1 MLFPMRVGLAQ
12 CSLFAG
18 LNALLLEVLRSSA
31 TSTRVDEAVLPA
43 RLLAAVRSNSPTNRL
58 LGKVVSAAGALSQ
71 VERGQLLLAV
81 QAARAVRPLFSD
93 CAISTPVVPDSLA
106 APLKDFAT
114 HLFSKTAELVKVV
127 AACGESVMDHYSR
140 YAADEPPGN
149 GKVCGMCGTEFLA
162 QFRADVEASEQWRA
176 PYDHLLAK
184 DTYPILAVHPENL
197 MPVCVTC
204 NSKAKLRKDLLHD
217 GRGQRRKCFDPW
229 GEFAHDRVN
238 LAPDF
243 GSVSPTVSL
252 TMTGL
257 TAAERDKLSTWDDVY
272 RIKER
277 IEGEFLSLREKLAE
291 DLDLSDLTAFR
302 ASLTQ
307 MAERRM
313 GAVRLTP
320 YSFWRAKLFSSMAT
334 LPDQPLEQLRELC
347 VEGLD
352 PDGDRADIFGI

>member
-1 MLFPMRVGLAQ
+1 MLFPMRAGLAQ
-12 CSLFAG
+12 CQLFVG
-18 LNALLLEVLRSSA
+18 LNALLLEVLRSAA
-31 TSTRVDEAVLPA
+31 TSTRIDETDLPA
-43 RLLAAVRSNSPTNRL
+43 GLLVAVRRNSPTNRL
-58 LGKVVSAAGALSQ
+58 LGQVNSAAATLSQ
-71 VERGQLLLAV
+71 AERDQLLVAV
-81 QAARAVRPLFSD
+81 QAARTVRPLFSD
-93 CAISTPVVPDSLA
+93 CTISTPDVPDSLR
-106 APLKDFAT
+106 APLKEFST
-114 HLFSKTAELVKVV
+114 HLFSQTAKLVKVI

-149 GKVCGMCGTEFLA
+149 GKVCGMCGTEYLA

-184 DTYPILAVHPENL
+184 DTYPIFAVHPENL

-204 NSKAKLRKDLLHD
+204 NSKAKLRQDLLHD
-217 GRGQRRKCFDPW
+217 GPGQRRKCFDPW
-229 GEFAHDRVN
+229 GECAHERVD

-243 GSVSPTVSL
+243 GSVSPRVSL

-257 TAAERDKLSTWDDVY
+257 TASERDKLSTWDDVY

-291 DLDLSDLTAFR
+291 DLDLSDLNAFR

-307 MAERRM
+307 MAGKRM

-320 YSFWRAKLFSSMAT
+320 YSFWRAKLFNSMAT